1 MRYRAAL
8 LVVALLISA
17 CGEKE
22 EIIPR
27 STTVA
32 TTFDGNLITYDVHGR
47 GKTALVFIHCW
58 ACNRAFW
65 QGQLSYFEE
74 DYKVIA
80 LDLPGHGSSGA
91 QRGSWTIEAFG
102 QDVKAVL
109 DDQKV
114 ENAILIGHS
123 MGGPVALAAAKYL
136 DGRVK
141 GVACVDSLHNFE
153 QITPAETMAPF
164 IDAMKQDYRAMMT
177 TMSDAMFPKDG
188 DMDVKAYVLEQ
199 ALSADQTSVISVMS
213 GFADL
218 DLAALARDAQ
228 VPIRCI
234 NAAPLPPAIPETTIE
249 ANQKYADF
257 DAILMDGV
265 GHYLHLEKPD
275 AFNTEL
281 AAIIEQFQ

>member
-1 MRYRAAL
+1 MRYKAAAL
-8 LVVALLISA
+8 AAMLLLSA
-17 CGEKE
+17 CGDGE
-22 EIIPR
+22 EVIPR
-27 STTVA
+27 STSIA
-32 TTFDGNLITYDVHGR
+32 TGFDGNLITYETRGR
-47 GKTALVFIHCW
+47 GDIALVFIHCW
-58 ACNRAFW
+58 ACNRDFW
-65 QGQLSYFEE
+65 REQLPHFET

-91 QRGSWTIEAFG
+91 QRANWTIDAFG

-136 DGRVK
+136 DERVK
-141 GVACVDSLHNFE
+141 GIVCVDSLHSLE
-153 QITPAETMAPF
+153 RITPASTMAPF
-164 IDAMKQDYRAMMT
+164 IDAMKKDYAAMMT

-188 DMDVKAYVLEQ
+188 DAEVKAYVLEE
-199 ALSADQTSVISVMS
+199 ALGADQTSVIAVMS

-218 DLAALARDAQ
+218 DLTALASEAKT
-228 VPIRCI
+228 PIRCI

-249 ANQKYADF
+249 TNQKYADF
-257 DAILMDGV
+257 DAVLMDGV

-275 AFNTEL
+275 AFNTQL
-281 AAIIEQFQ
+281 ADILKQFQ